1 MAQNRGFFIFVA
13 FILVSG
19 ISRCKKEYSQPM
31 SPSSEKKWIVTTIAG
46 NGTKGYSD
54 GPSLSAKF
62 NAPIHVTVATDG
74 TLFIADFSN
83 HRIRKIYR
91 GQVTTY
97 TGNDTFGLV
106 NGRGVEAQFKS
117 PYRIALD
124 AVGYMYILDEGTPII
139 RKISPSTDVSVF
151 AGTDIPGYLNGSA
164 LTARFQS
171 DEGAVIA
178 DRSGNIYI
186 GDTFN
191 NIIRKISSDGQVST
205 LAGTGVE
212 GLRNGNADSAQFRFP
227 VGIVFDKQANI
238 YVADEGNFCIRKI
251 SADGLVSTFSGSGTK
266 GNTDGGPATAQFNN
280 INDMV
285 GDSQG
290 NLYVADENRIRK
302 VTPQGIVSTIAG
314 STAGFMDGDGASAK
328 FHGIGGLG
336 IDAQDNLYLADIVN
350 NCIRKISF
358 R

>member
-1 MAQNRGFFIFVA
+1 VQIKEFFIIA
-13 FILVSG
+13 TFIIVSG
-19 ISRCKKEYSQPM
+19 ISSCKKENSQPS
-31 SPSSEKKWIVTTIAG
+31 SPPSGKKWIVTTIAG
-46 NGTKGYSD
+46 DGTKGYND
-54 GPSLSAKF
+54 GPYQSAKF
-62 NAPIHVTVATDG
+62 NAPIDVTVTKDG
-74 TLFIADFSN
+74 TLFIADLSN
-83 HRIRKIYR
+83 HRIRKIAG

-106 NGRGVEAQFKS
+106 NGHGVEAQFKS

-124 AVGYMYILDEGTPII
+124 AVGNMYLLDEGTPVI
-139 RKISPSTDVSVF
+139 RKISTTADVSVF
-151 AGTDIPGYLNGSA
+151 AGAEIPGYLNGSA

-178 DRSGNIYI
+178 DQSGNIYI

-212 GLRNGNADSAQFRFP
+212 GFRNGNADSAQFRFP
-227 VGIVFDKQANI
+227 VGIVFDKQGNI
-238 YVADEGNFCIRKI
+238 YIADEGNFCIRKI
-251 SADGLVSTFSGSGTK
+251 TSDGLVSTFSGSGIN
-266 GNTDGGPATAQFNN
+266 GNADGAPATAQFNI

-302 VTPQGIVSTIAG
+302 VTPQGVVLTIAG
-314 STAGFMDGDGASAK
+314 SSAGYMDGDGVSAK
-328 FHGIGGLG
+328 FNGIGGLG

-350 NCIRKISF
+350 NRIRKISF
-358 R
+358 Q